1 MLTRVATAEKERQNT
16 EINLLN
22 SGPIGRAQVERVA
35 ALNARIE
42 ELESQLSGRRPVR
55 HSRSNSKV
63 SPCTNWSIA

>member
-1 MLTRVATAEKERQNT
+1 MLNRVATAEKERQNT

-22 SGPIGRAQVERVA
+22 SGPISRAQVERVA

-55 HSRSNSKV
+55 HLRNNCRTSHHAQ
-63 SPCTNWSIA
+63 PH